1 MSRNKLIAL
10 LLIGSV
16 GVAVGAPEQGFSV
29 PSPNGVVPRSTPNV
43 GDYAVISVESR
54 AVGAVTT
61 LGGTVVPFREV
72 TLSAQLPGRVVY
84 LRGGEGDWFEDKQVL
99 AVLGDEDLLA
109 QRRAAVADA
118 ANADFAVQNARVQ
131 FSREIYSGRS
141 NRPNTEMGMGVPSM
155 FDQFF
160 TKPMADMSGL
170 SNPYMDRRAE
180 VYGAG
185 TNVEQAQAALARA
198 QARIEEL
205 DAKLRDTRS
214 IAPFAGVIEQKFA
227 EVGDTIQPGQPILKV
242 ADTRNLQIR
251 VEVPARL
258 MPGLRKGMVIP
269 AKLDVGNARIEARI
283 AQIYP
288 IADTQR
294 HTVTVK
300 LDLTQGSQAGPG
312 MYAEVQ
318 IPDVSASSSSLPVVP
333 LSAVVWRGS
342 LPAVFV
348 VGADSRSELR
358 MVRVGERIGNSFSV
372 LSGLNVGERIL
383 AAPAPGLADG
393 WGQSGSE

>member
-1 MSRNKLIAL
+1 MSKKIIACFL
-10 LLIGSV
+10 V
-16 GVAVGAPEQGFSV
+16 GMTGPLAFTAEAAGAPEAGYQLPSQGTV
-29 PSPNGVVPRSTPNV
+29 M
-43 GDYAVISVESR
+43 VEAR

-72 TLSAQLPGRVVY
+72 TLAAQLPGRVIF
-84 LRGGEGDWFEDKQVL
+84 LKGGEGDWFEDREVL
-99 AVLGDEDLLA
+99 AALDDEDLLA
-109 QRRAAVADA
+109 QRRAAMADV
-118 ANADFAVQNARVQ
+118 ANADFALRNARVQ
-131 FSREIYSGRS
+131 FSRELYSGRS

-160 TKPMADMSGL
+160 TKPMSSMAGMSDPAL
-170 SNPYMDRRAE
+170 ERRAE

-185 TNVEQAQAALARA
+185 IGVEQAQAALSRA
-198 QARIEEL
+198 QARIEEIN
-205 DAKLRDTRS
+205 AKLRDTRS
-214 IAPFAGVIEQKFA
+214 IAPFAGVIVQKFA
-227 EVGDTIQPGQPILKV
+227 EVGDTLQPGQPLVKV

-269 AKLDVGNARIEARI
+269 AKLDVGNTRLDARV

-288 IADTQR
+288 MADTQR

-300 LDLTQGSQAGPG
+300 LDIPPGTPGGPG

-318 IPDVSASSSSLPVVP
+318 IPDITAPASSLPVVP
-333 LSAVVWRGS
+333 ASAVLWRGS

-348 VGADSRSELR
+348 VGGGDGKGELR
-358 MVRVGERIGNSFSV
+358 MVRVGERVGNSYTV
-372 LSGLNVGERIL
+372 LSGLSVGERIV
-383 AAPAPGLADG
+383 AAPTPSMAAG
-393 WGQSGSE
+393 WGSNPTGE

>member
-1 MSRNKLIAL
+1 MSKKKLIAL
-10 LLIGSV
+10 WLIGSA
-16 GVAVGAPEQGFSV
+16 GIAVGAPEQSFSV
-29 PSPNGVVPRSTPNV
+29 SPATMITPNLSS
-43 GDYAVISVESR
+43 VITVESR

-72 TLSAQLPGRVVY
+72 TLSAQLAGRVVF
-84 LRGGEGDWFEDKQVL
+84 LKGGEGDWFENQQVL

-118 ANADFAVQNARVQ
+118 ANADFAVRNARVQ
-131 FSREIYSGRS
+131 FSRELYSGHS
-141 NRPNTEMGMGVPSM
+141 NRPNTDMGMGVPSM

-160 TKPMADMSGL
+160 TKPMAGMSGL
-170 SNPYMDRRAE
+170 SSPYMDRRAE

-185 TNVEQAQAALARA
+185 TNVEQAQAALTRA

-214 IAPFAGVIEQKFA
+214 ISPFAGVIVQKFA
-227 EVGDTIQPGQPILKV
+227 EVGDTVQPGQPILKV

-251 VEVPARL
+251 VDVPARL
-258 MPGLRKGMVIP
+258 MPGLQRGMIIP
-269 AKLDVGNARIEARI
+269 AKLDVGNTRIEARI

-288 IADTQR
+288 MADTQR

-300 LDLTQGSQAGPG
+300 LDLAPGSPAGPG

-318 IPDVSASSSSLPVVP
+318 MPDVGAVTNSLPVVP
-333 LSAVVWRGS
+333 VSAVVWRGS
-342 LPAVFV
+342 LPAVFI
-348 VGADSRSELR
+348 VGSDNKAELR
-358 MVRVGERIGNSFSV
+358 MVRVGERVSNGYSI
-372 LSGLNVGERIL
+372 LSGLNVGEHIL
-383 AAPAPGLADG
+383 AAPAPGLANG
-393 WGQSGSE
+393 WGQSSGE